1 MTQVSASQISGWT
14 GLARRFGTSLYDLL
28 EKVAGQC
35 PVLEI
40 PIVQRN
46 RLYFILACKHH
57 SIAREIN
64 MSSPTHVNKPKILS
78 SGALFSTLDGN
89 ELEIFAQFAST
100 ESFNAGTVVCCEGS
114 EGDAMY
120 VIATGSVRI
129 TLSTTGGKAAPVGT
143 LGQGDTFGEISLLD
157 GKKRTATAETLEP
170 SELLSI
176 KREDLL
182 GCLQKQP
189 LIAIK
194 LLAALAGRLRMTDEL
209 IADTFALKLPSRLT
223 KALINLAKAYGYN
236 TESGI
241 KIDVNLYEE
250 ELAYRLGIP
259 KEKIG
264 AQIDE
269 WIEQGLLKI
278 RKYRLVILDPYRLAM
293 LV

>member
-1 MTQVSASQISGWT
+1 MSAQAHI
-14 GLARRFGTSLYDLL
+14 
-28 EKVAGQC
+28 
-35 PVLEI
+35 
-40 PIVQRN
+40 
-46 RLYFILACKHH
+46 
-57 SIAREIN
+57 
-64 MSSPTHVNKPKILS
+64 NKPKILS
-78 SGALFSTLDGN
+78 SGALFSALDAH
-89 ELEIFAQFAST
+89 ELEAIAQFAST
-100 ESFNAGTVVCCEGS
+100 QRLDAGTVVCAEGS

-120 VIATGSVRI
+120 VIATGGVKI
-129 TLSTTGGKAAPVGT
+129 TLSTAGGKAVSVGT

-176 KREDLL
+176 KRENLL

-209 IADTFALKLPSRLT
+209 IADTLAIKLPSRLA

-236 TESGI
+236 TSRGI
-241 KIDVNLYEE
+241 KIDVELYED

-259 KEKIG
+259 KEKIA

-269 WIEQGLLKI
+269 WIEQGLLEI